1 MTNDS
6 EQKLLVIEGLHAEVE
21 GKEILKGVNLTIKPG
36 EVHAL
41 MGPNGSGK
49 STLSNVLSG
58 HPRYVATL
66 GKVTFGGKD
75 ILKLTPDERAKLG
88 IFMAF
93 QYPVE
98 VTGVSLFNFLKT
110 SYGSVKGKI
119 DFGKFGQMVKDEAKK
134 LKMDP
139 TFLSR
144 YINEGFSG
152 GEKKKAEILQMTVL
166 SPKLAIMDET
176 DSGLDID
183 ALKTVAQGVNRF
195 RMKIPDPA
203 LRARSGSG
211 ILGAP
216 GILLITHYFR
226 ILKYIQ
232 PDFVHVLID
241 GKIAASGGPELAAKL
256 EEKGYEWVGR

>member
-1 MTNDS
+1 MNNR
-6 EQKLLVIEGLHAEVE
+6 EQKLLVIEDLHAEID
-21 GKEILKGVNLTIKPG
+21 GKEILKGVNLVINPG

-58 HPRYVATL
+58 HPRYKATK
-66 GKVTFGGKD
+66 GKAIFQGKN
-75 ILKLTPDERAKLG
+75 ILELSPDARAKLG

-110 SYGSVKGKI
+110 AYGSVKEKI
-119 DFGKFGQMVKDEAKK
+119 DYTQFGKMVRGEAEK

-139 TFLSR
+139 AFLPR
-144 YINEGFSG
+144 YLNEGFSG
-152 GEKKKAEILQMTVL
+152 GEKKKAEILQMVVL
-166 SPKLAIMDET
+166 SPKVVIMDET

-183 ALKTVAQGVNRF
+183 ALRIVSEGVNR
-195 RMKIPDPA
+195 
-203 LRARSGSG
+203 ARESFN
-211 ILGAP
+211 P

-226 ILKYIQ
+226 ILKYIR

-241 GKIAASGGPELAAKL
+241 GKIATEGGPELATKL
-256 EEKGYEWVGR
+256 EENGYEWVTKPVLG

>member
-1 MTNDS
+1 MTNNN
-6 EQKLLVIEGLHAEVE
+6 EQKLLVIEYLYAEDAS
-21 GKEILKGVNLTIKPG
+21 KEILKGVNLTINPG

-58 HPRYVATL
+58 HPRYKATK
-66 GKVTFGGKD
+66 GKVIFQGKN
-75 ILKLTPDERAKLG
+75 ILELSPDARAKLG

-110 SYGSVKGKI
+110 AYGSVKEKI
-119 DFGKFGQMVKDEAKK
+119 DYTQFGKMVRSEAEK

-139 TFLSR
+139 AFLPR
-144 YINEGFSG
+144 YLNEGFSG
-152 GEKKKAEILQMTVL
+152 GEKKKAEILQMAVL
-166 SPKLAIMDET
+166 SPKLVIMDET

-183 ALKTVAQGVNRF
+183 ALRIVSEGVNR
-195 RMKIPDPA
+195 
-203 LRARSGSG
+203 ARESFN
-211 ILGAP
+211 P

-241 GKIAASGGPELAAKL
+241 GKIVAEGGPELATKL
-256 EEKGYEWVGR
+256 EENGYEWVGR